1 MRKIFD
7 APNELVVSL
16 YQVAVPK
23 WETELKGVRLSDVA
37 WFIETSYFIYDEE
50 TEEEAYTEP
59 VLHSMN

>member
-1 MRKIFD
+1 MRKIYD
-7 APNELVVSL
+7 TPNELVVSL

-23 WETELKGVRLSDVA
+23 WEPDVKGVRLSDAA

-50 TEEEAYTEP
+50 TQEEAYTEP